1 MQKTKSQIFLI
12 HSNPNN
18 IHVYIFSI
26 FGKWWIV
33 KETKERY
40 KDVLIEK
47 YHNTIALKK
56 KRLYVK
62 KGRKKLMLKEL
73 IHQR

>member
-12 HSNPNN
+12 HSNPKN

-33 KETKERY
+33 KGTKERY

-47 YHNTIALKK
+47 FHNTIALKK
-56 KRLYVK
+56 KDF
-62 KGRKKLMLKEL
+62 MLKKEE
-73 IHQR
+73 RNSC